1 MAGACSVCVRRHDF
15 LNGRRSGESD
25 SAKHARGSGSESGGE
40 YDSGKENDGKSDFG
54 KDHDGENDSEKES
67 VCDDDGGRN
76 YEKANVCD
84 GDANDCP
91 PHDDDSSPND
101 DAIVPCL
108 SSFAAVP

>member
-1 MAGACSVCVRRHDF
+1 M
-15 LNGRRSGESD
+15 NGRRSDESD
-25 SAKHARGSGSESGGE
+25 SAKRAREIG
-40 YDSGKENDGKSDFG
+40 
-54 KDHDGENDSEKES
+54 SEKES

-101 DAIVPCL
+101 DAIVPSL
-108 SSFAAVP
+108 SSFATVP